1 MFTRSHYFRSRP
13 PPSPPSFYCAAHC
26 PCPPPPAQLDRNVR
40 LSLLSRQRARQPN
53 RRQKLRDHSSIRLHV
68 PRQQLRYEG
77 RQLSRKCPCFAV
89 VVLGRDCRLAG
100 GLSVHRARVISGFLF
115 CLCFAHR
122 RSLVL
127 LLNNACSPARGRP
140 SASCKMHNKSAIN
153 KRSMAQHG
161 SQPNA
166 THCVTQQPSAGI
178 KLVACACAR
187 TRCRRCLAI
196 FEQHDTQGRPVL
208 GCALHQPTSDT
219 CVDMQ
224 PTTKVTEG

>member
-1 MFTRSHYFRSRP
+1 MLPSSIFFRVCT
-13 PPSPPSFYCAAHC
+13 SPRCIHGALV
-26 PCPPPPAQLDRNVR
+26 QLDRR
-40 LSLLSRQRARQPN
+40 LCVPLLSCQRPHQPK
-53 RRQKLRDHSSIRLHV
+53 RRQKLYDHVALRVHVRD
-68 PRQQLRYEG
+68 QQLRHEG
-77 RQLSRKCPCFAV
+77 RQLSRKCLCFAV

-122 RSLVL
+122 HSLVL

-140 SASCKMHNKSAIN
+140 SASCKMHDRSAIN

-161 SQPNA
+161 FQPNA

-187 TRCRRCLAI
+187 TRCRRCLVI
-196 FEQHDTQGRPVL
+196 FEQHNTQGRPAF
-208 GCALHQPTSDT
+208 GCALHQPTSDA

-224 PTTKVTEG
+224 PTTKATEG